1 MTLAVSNHFD
11 LCETGHCV
19 KTNLANQ
26 RNPHNSMR
34 HCDVSRSKN
43 LPKFCEE
50 KVENLT
56 QMSGFSEGAP
66 GPSLGNVAMN

>member
-1 MTLAVSNHFD
+1 MLAVSNHFD
-11 LCETGHCV
+11 LCETGHCD
-19 KTNLANQ
+19 KTYLANQ

-34 HCDVSRSKN
+34 HCDVSRSKI

-56 QMSGFSEGAP
+56 QMSGISEAAAV
-66 GPSLGNVAMN
+66 PSLSNVARN